1 MEYRHAY
8 APRIYFLHPLLV
20 GPLEAWPAHFER
32 AAALGFDHVLIGSP
46 FATGQAGHSQLTA
59 DHARLHA
66 IFGTAD
72 DADNGLRRLA
82 EAARAAGLALL
93 VDVVLDRVAADGELL
108 RTHPQWFHPYE
119 PARVRLDPR
128 HARHEDNAAYANFG
142 DPHAAA
148 QFGRWWN
155 ERLIALTDAGVAGFR
170 FDSPHRVPID
180 MWLELRAA
188 VHARREDVRM
198 LAATPGLARDDLA
211 RLERAQ
217 FDSVFSS
224 VRWWDFRETWLA
236 EEHAALARVGAP
248 IAFPEAPYGS
258 RLSSEFA
265 YAADAV
271 VIERAYRRAI
281 VTSVSL
287 GTGWLV
293 PMGFEYGVAEP
304 LSHTSG
310 NAQRYRDACAAARFD
325 LCDAIKQAN
334 ALQRQTPLLATVGEA
349 RQLSAA
355 GSNVAA
361 MLRGDCFDLRDARTA
376 VLLVVNPDLSRPA
389 FLEPARLLDGVPGNF
404 AAFKPLGRPC
414 RDEAEP
420 LPACALDP
428 GEARIYRAQPCPNV
442 AARRA
447 TKRGATALA
456 MEALAAPRI
465 AIESVTPSVD
475 GGRFVAKR
483 VVGEEIEIG
492 AAIFGEGHD
501 KIAAAVIW
509 RAIDETAWRETP
521 MQPAEPAGLDL
532 WQGRITLTRV
542 GRHEFT
548 VVAWRD
554 DFASLVDHIRKKL
567 DANQSVELEL
577 EEARHLLARILA
589 EAETADETGAQ
600 QQIHQ
605 EHRGHE
611 AQHAAIAELKRIA
624 MRFGNA
630 SHAAR
635 LEAVLAPE
643 TAEAVAKSRHRPFL
657 TRDATIYRIDA
668 ERAAARFASWYEIFP
683 RSMSRDPTRHGT
695 FDDVIAQLPRIRDM
709 GFDVLYFP
717 PIHPI
722 GKINRKG
729 RNNTLKA
736 QPDDVG
742 SPYAIGSDEGGHTAV
757 HPELGTLDDFKRM
770 LCAAHANGL
779 EIALDFAIQC
789 APDHPWLT
797 EHATWFAWRPDGTLR
812 YAENP
817 PKKYQDIVNPEFY
830 AHDAKPALWLA
841 LRDIIAFWIDAGVR
855 IFRVDN
861 PHTKPL
867 PFWEWMIADIR
878 SREPGVIFLSEAFT
892 RPRLMYRL
900 AKLGFSQSYTYFTWR
915 ESKRDF
921 TEYLT
926 ELTQTNVREFFRPN
940 FFVNTP
946 DINPR
951 HLQAQ
956 GRAGFMIRAALAAT
970 LSGLW
975 GVYCGF
981 ELCEAAALPSSEE
994 YLDSEKYQLRAWDW
1008 HRPGNIVD
1016 VVTAL
1021 NRIRRANPALHSHL
1035 GLTFLTAHNDRVL
1048 FFEKATRSRE
1058 NVILVAISLDPFGPQ
1073 DTDLELPW
1081 HMFEHWR
1088 MQEWD
1093 ALAVADLV
1101 TGQRFEWRGRRQHVR
1116 IEPDARPFAIW
1127 RIAPAA
1133 GLPRDER
1140 AHTAASPIGHDGHSG
1155 HGASEMHHEA

>member
-1 MEYRHAY
+1 MEHRPTY

-20 GPLEAWPAHFER
+20 GPLQAWPALFER

-46 FATGQAGHSQLTA
+46 FASGQAAHLQLVA
-59 DHARLHA
+59 DHARLHS
-66 IFGTAD
+66 IFGTPD
-72 DADNGLRRLA
+72 DADEGLRYLA
-82 EAARAAGLALL
+82 QAARAHGLGLL
-93 VDVVLDRVAADGELL
+93 IDVVLDRVAADGALL
-108 RTHPQWFHPYE
+108 HTHPQWFHPYE

-142 DPHAAA
+142 DPHAAEQLGA
-148 QFGRWWN
+148 WWS
-155 ERLIALTDAGVAGFR
+155 ERLVAMLDAGVTGFR
-170 FDSPHRVPID
+170 FDSPHHVPLD
-180 MWLELRAA
+180 LWRRLRASMR
-188 VHARREDVRM
+188 ARREDARL
-198 LAATPGLARDDLA
+198 LASTPGLTRADLA
-211 RLERAQ
+211 GLAHAE

-224 VRWWDFRETWLA
+224 VRWWDFREDWLGD
-236 EEHAALARVGAP
+236 EHAALVRIGAP
-248 IAFPEAPYGS
+248 IAFPEAPYGP
-258 RLSSEFA
+258 RLASEFA
-265 YAADAV
+265 YAADAA
-271 VIERAYRRAI
+271 VIERAYRRA
-281 VTSVSL
+281 VAASASL

-293 PMGFEYGVAEP
+293 PMGFEYGISEP
-304 LSHTSG
+304 LSPTSG
-310 NAQRYRDACAAARFD
+310 SAERYRDACAAARFD
-325 LCDAIKQAN
+325 LSDAVRQAN
-334 ALQRQTPLLATVGEA
+334 ALRQQTPLLSTVGEL

-361 MLRGDCFDLRDARTA
+361 VLRGECPDLRDAREA
-376 VLLVVNPDLSRPA
+376 LLLLANPDLSRPA
-389 FLEPARLLDGVPGNF
+389 FVEPERFLDGVPGNF
-404 AAFKPLGRPC
+404 MAFKPLADPC
-414 RDEAEP
+414 TTPAHP
-420 LPACALDP
+420 LPAFALAP
-428 GEARIYRAQPCPNV
+428 GEARMYRAQPCPNV
-442 AARRA
+442 AVRHASKRA
-447 TKRGATALA
+447 LTASAT
-456 MEALAAPRI
+456 EALAAARI
-465 AIESVTPSVD
+465 AIESVAPSVD

-483 VVGEEIEIG
+483 IVGEEVDIS

-501 KIAAAVIW
+501 KIAAAVVW
-509 RAIDETAWRETP
+509 RATDETAWQETP

-532 WQGRITLTRV
+532 WHGRIALTRV
-542 GRHEFT
+542 GRYEFT
-548 VVAWRD
+548 VIAWRD

-567 DANQSVELEL
+567 NANQSVDLEL
-577 EEARHLLARILA
+577 EEARHLLARVLA
-589 EAETADETGAQ
+589 EAQTADETSAQ
-600 QQIHQ
+600 QQIHH
-605 EHRGHE
+605 EHREHE

-624 MRFGNA
+624 ARFSRA
-630 SHAAR
+630 SPAVR
-635 LEAVLAPE
+635 LEVVLAPA
-643 TAEAVAKSRHRPFL
+643 TADAINKARHRPFL
-657 TRDATIYRIDA
+657 ARDATTYRIDA

-683 RSMSRDPTRHGT
+683 RSMGGDPARHGT

-729 RNNTLKA
+729 RNNTLTA

-742 SPYAIGSDEGGHTAV
+742 SPYAIGSAEGGHTAV
-757 HPELGTLDDFKRM
+757 HPQLGTLDDFKRI
-770 LCAAHANGL
+770 LGAAHAHGL

-797 EHATWFAWRPDGTLR
+797 EHATWFAWRPDGSLR

-841 LRDIIAFWIDAGVR
+841 LRDVIAFWIDAGVR

-878 SREPGVIFLSEAFT
+878 SHDPDVIFLSEAFT

-900 AKLGFSQSYTYFTWR
+900 AKIGFSQSYTYFTWR
-915 ESKRDF
+915 ESKHDF

-975 GVYCGF
+975 GVYSGF
-981 ELCEAAALPSSEE
+981 ELCEAAALPGTEE
-994 YLDSEKYQLRAWDW
+994 YLDSEKYQLRAWNW
-1008 HRPGNIVD
+1008 QKPGNIVD
-1016 VVTAL
+1016 VVTTL

-1035 GLTFLTAHNDRVL
+1035 GLTFLTAYNDRVL
-1048 FFEKATRSRE
+1048 FFEKATPSRE
-1058 NVILVAISLDPFGPQ
+1058 NVILVAISLDPFQPQ
-1073 DTDLELPW
+1073 DADLDLPARV
-1081 HMFEHWR
+1081 FEHWR

-1093 ALAVADLV
+1093 ALAVTDLV
-1101 TGQRFEWRGRRQHVR
+1101 TGARFEWRGRRQHVR
-1116 IEPDARPFAIW
+1116 IEPDTRPFAIW
-1127 RIAPAA
+1127 RIAPAT

-1140 AHTAASPIGHDGHSG
+1140 AHAFIGQAG
-1155 HGASEMHHEA
+1155 HGASETHHEA